1 MIVAEIGANHNGS
14 LARAFRLID
23 AAKDAGADAV
33 KLQAYTADTL
43 TLDCDGPGFTVT
55 AGPWFAAVAAVDVDR
70 ARGQA
75 ADRARHAVDTGY
87 GRGNELMPWQASDAH
102 SQKKA
107 AKTAKD
113 KNMWAHVANSVLQRT
128 GNDGLAVREANAV
141 LRRALL
147 GRERKKRKT
156 LAGG

>member
-1 MIVAEIGANHNGS
+1 
-14 LARAFRLID
+14 
-23 AAKDAGADAV
+23 
-33 KLQAYTADTL
+33 
-43 TLDCDGPGFTVT
+43 
-55 AGPWFAAVAAVDVDR
+55 
-70 ARGQA
+70 
-75 ADRARHAVDTGY
+75 
-87 GRGNELMPWQASDAH
+87 MPWQASDAQSH
-102 SQKKA
+102 NKA

-141 LRRALL
+141 LRRTLL